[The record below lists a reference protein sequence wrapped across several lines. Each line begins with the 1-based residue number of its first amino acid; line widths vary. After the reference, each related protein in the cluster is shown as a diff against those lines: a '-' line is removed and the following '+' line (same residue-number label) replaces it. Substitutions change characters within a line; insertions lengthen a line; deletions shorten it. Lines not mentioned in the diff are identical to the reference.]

1 MITTIKWPL
10 ISLATVTLMA
20 CGGTSNQDGSRQG
33 AAGTEGRV
41 TINGGLAGAK
51 IFVDMNDSASHDEGE
66 PVGYTDGQG
75 FFGYNP
81 ITRINYCR
89 SDNPL
94 HRRHCLRLPSL
105 DNLPDEVTV
114 FYLGGVDRVTG
125 EQNEKVYRYHV
136 QVDAL
141 RGRTLD
147 LNGALAMVSAAADSD
162 DSLDLLYGIIDAF
175 YQHHQHD
182 LEQAPAPL
190 AHAPVGRTSSLDAQ
204 AKFDALV
211 AAGIFQGV
219 DEDTSLNEDM
229 TRAGVAQLLS
239 RLFSLPSEPPQS
251 DHVDNISG
259 PQWAAGYLA
268 AIKAGALP
276 EQPDGTFM
284 PNAPLSIEE
293 FAVLLVKTIGA
304 EDTPQD
310 GNIPDWAEAYL
321 AAAVDLGLMAFSGY
335 DSAATRAQLLQATLF
350 IRDALMPDLDPQTH
364 NQLSSAAQQ
373 LMKALNEDAD
383 LNDSFS
389 TNDFDLLLESL
400 IGLSQEADSSDRRIN
415 LASLMAF
422 LRDTARDMQN
432 ASLEDFLLDKDF
444 FDSAIASLTSN
455 VIDIQYTD
463 PVTGNDGQAQLL
475 LTPAPGDN
483 LIDGGLLQACV
494 RYTQTGTPQNDQL
507 FGTPQYV
514 SGEWSRLND
523 NALLLSL
530 NVIPGTVYNRVMQL
544 DWEQVAANDLNSIG
558 FDLTDRLEAWDMTLL
573 SDIDYRWATLGN
585 DQHTA
590 NATCAVFLD

>member
-10 ISLATVTLMA
+10 ISLAAITLIA

-114 FYLGGVDRVTG
+114 FYLGGVNRVTG
-125 EQNEKVYRYHV
+125 EQSDKVYRYHV

-162 DSLDLLYGIIDAF
+162 ESLDLLYGIIDAF
-175 YQHHQHD
+175 YQHHQPD
-182 LEQAPAPL
+182 LAPAAAPFTL
-190 AHAPVGRTSSLDAQ
+190 AATGRTSLLDTQ

-211 AAGIFQGV
+211 AAGIFEGV
-219 DEDTSLNEDM
+219 DDDTSLDEGM
-229 TRAGVAQLLS
+229 SRASVAQLLS
-239 RLFSLPSEPPQS
+239 RLFGLPSEPPQS
-251 DHVDNISG
+251 GNFENISG

-268 AIKAGALP
+268 AIKAGTLP
-276 EQPDGTFM
+276 EQPDGTFT

-293 FAVLLVKTIGA
+293 LAILLVKAIGA
-304 EDTPQD
+304 QDTPQD
-310 GNIPDWAEAYL
+310 SNIPDWTQGYL
-321 AAAVDLGLMAFSGY
+321 AAAINLGLTGFSGY
-335 DSAATRAQLLQATLF
+335 DSAAARAQLLQAALF
-350 IRDALMPDLDPQTH
+350 IQDKLLPDLDSQTR
-364 NQLSSAAQQ
+364 NQLSSAALQ
-373 LMKALNEDAD
+373 LMDALNEDAN

-400 IGLSQEADSSDRRIN
+400 IGLSQEADSSDRSIN
-415 LASLMAF
+415 LAALMAF
-422 LRDTARDMQN
+422 LRDTTRDIEN
-432 ASLEDFLLDKDF
+432 TSLEDFLLDKDF
-444 FDSAIASLTSN
+444 FDAAVSSLTSN
-455 VIDIQYTD
+455 VIDIQYND
-463 PVTGNDGQAQLL
+463 PVTGNNGQAQLL

-483 LIDGGLLQACV
+483 LVEGGVLQACV

-507 FGTPQYV
+507 FGAPLYV

-523 NALLLSL
+523 NSLLLSL
-530 NVIPGTVYNRVMQL
+530 NAIPGTVYNRVMQL
-544 DWEQVAANDLNSIG
+544 DWEQVAANDLNSIS
-558 FDLTDRLEAWDMTLL
+558 FDLTDQLEAWDMTLL

-585 DQHTA
+585 DQQTA